1 MFSIDRSLL
10 PALTTRKALL
20 VVDPQNDFLDEDGA
34 NPINYPMDLPDRI
47 ADLVTSFRQGGGDII
62 WVSSRFEKSRSVLD
76 EQILTSDRP
85 SNPRSP
91 DHSRGRRRQA
101 PQHSPQASEC
111 PEAFLTHEASN
122 LPNCVRAGSYGI
134 EMHPT
139 LKAAMGPRDLS
150 VIKSYYSAF
159 RSEQLLRFLRMRL
172 VTELFICG
180 ASTNI
185 GVMATAVDAA
195 SHGYTITIVDDCCGY
210 HNIMRHRN
218 AIKQISNTTGCDIL
232 AAEDV
237 LASLK
242 PKFKQMRR
250 SGDRPATSPAG
261 RFSTVRRTGGGDGS
275 SASSASELLSSF
287 GNLSLSA
294 ERTADTPKPH
304 ASAEDATL
312 PIQPLVNLMRP
323 RAAEGGR
330 RSRADSSSSRS
341 GQAGS
346 VSTAVRCRTSPND
359 ESQSSEHDNNN
370 DDVQAPQGR
379 KTLPPPT
386 IRQNNSAVTRQRS
399 SEILQPDKDYKAI
412 VSGQDQLK
420 GEVHLSSA
428 VSEPS
433 SSFGTII
440 GPAGIVSE
448 TPSEKNPQSTKMP
461 PEDLKVEVN
470 DNSEMAPQQGAT
482 PRESEPLAEGDTK
495 VLYDI
500 LPPPL
505 SDDIFDKI
513 KDEVDWRRMNHQ
525 GGEVPRLVAVQ
536 GQVDEDGTMP
546 IYRHPSDESPPL
558 FPFTST
564 VQSIREVVEK
574 RLGHPVNHVLI
585 QLYRSGNDYIS
596 EHSDKTLDIVKDS
609 FIANV
614 SLGAERTMVFR
625 SKRDSSGH
633 KEPRLPRK
641 VERASLPH
649 NSLCK
654 MGLVTNMRWLH
665 SIRQDK
671 RMDRDKTAAEL
682 AYEGARIS
690 LTFRQIGT
698 FLDRDGRLIW
708 GQGATAKSKE
718 AARSVING
726 QTSEAVRMLKS
737 FSKENLTTEF
747 DWDEHYGEGFDVLHI
762 SAAPRLFLSSDAVV
776 NMRIQ
781 LMLAEYGLS
790 YSRGSMSALSDWRG
804 SDTTS
809 DPAAVPIKFVDV
821 DTSKTT
827 IEDGVE
833 IMLYLDRIYGRDGSS
848 EAGNPPQR
856 DLEKESAR
864 FREALA
870 LLRKHRQNLDAET
883 FQSEMRIWEAYAAE
897 GNEFI
902 AGPTMSLADYAF
914 WPIVNDIMRL
924 PGQYGFGPSIVGFD
938 NLKKYDKRIGMRDSA
953 RKTIVASTSCIRK
966 KPADGCQPAISA
978 SASTSVSGSASAS
991 ASSS

>member
-1 MFSIDRSLL
+1 MLHLHRSLL

-34 NPINYPMDLPDRI
+34 HPVNYPMDLPDRI
-47 ADLVTSFRQGGGDII
+47 ADLATRFRQGGGDII
-62 WVSSRFEKSRSVLD
+62 WVSSRFEKSRSILD
-76 EQILTSDRP
+76 EQILTSDRS

-101 PQHSPQASEC
+101 PQHPPQASEC
-111 PEAFLTHEASN
+111 PEAFLTQETPN
-122 LPNCVRAGSYGI
+122 LPKCVRTGSYGI

-139 LKAAMGPRDLS
+139 VKAAMGPRDLL

-195 SHGYTITIVDDCCGY
+195 SHGYTIAIVDDCCGY

-232 AAEDV
+232 TMEDV

-242 PKFKQMRR
+242 PKSKQTRR

-261 RFSTVRRTGGGDGS
+261 RFSTVRRTGAGDGS

-287 GNLSLSA
+287 ENLSLNA
-294 ERTADTPKPH
+294 ERAADTPKPH
-304 ASAEDATL
+304 AFAEGATL
-312 PIQPLVNLMRP
+312 PIQPL
-323 RAAEGGR
+323 
-330 RSRADSSSSRS
+330 S
-341 GQAGS
+341 
-346 VSTAVRCRTSPND
+346 
-359 ESQSSEHDNNN
+359 NN
-370 DDVQAPQGR
+370 A
-379 KTLPPPT
+379 
-386 IRQNNSAVTRQRS
+386 SRQRS
-399 SEILQPDKDYKAI
+399 SEILQPDKEHKAS
-412 VSGQDQLK
+412 VSGQDQFK
-420 GEVHLSSA
+420 GDEVHLSLA
-428 VSEPS
+428 VSQLN

-440 GPAGIVSE
+440 GPAGI
-448 TPSEKNPQSTKMP
+448 STKTTS
-461 PEDLKVEVN
+461 EDSKVEVN
-470 DNSEMAPQQGAT
+470 DNSEMASQQGET
-482 PRESEPLAEGDTK
+482 TRESEPLAEGDTK
-495 VLYDI
+495 VLYGI
-500 LPPPL
+500 LSPPL
-505 SDDIFDKI
+505 SDNIFEKI

-558 FPFTST
+558 FPFTPT
-564 VQSIREVVEK
+564 VQSIKEAVEK

-625 SKRDSSGH
+625 SKRDSSDPG
-633 KEPRLPRK
+633 EPRPPRK

-671 RMDRDKTAAEL
+671 RMDRDKTEAEL

-690 LTFRQIGT
+690 LTFRRIGT

-708 GQGATAKSKE
+708 GQGATAKSRK
-718 AARSVING
+718 AAKSVING

-737 FSKENLTTEF
+737 FSKENLTTDF
-747 DWDEHYGEGFDVLHI
+747 DWDEYYGKGFDVLHI
-762 SAAPRLFLSSDAVV
+762 SAAPRLFLSSDAIV

-790 YSRGSMSALSDWRG
+790 YSRGSMSALSDWQD
-804 SDTTS
+804 SETTS

-833 IMLYLDRIYGRDGSS
+833 IMLYLDRIYGQNASS
-848 EAGNPPQR
+848 EAEKSLQR

-870 LLRKHRQNLDAET
+870 LLSKHRQNLDAET

-902 AGPTMSLADYAF
+902 AGPIMSLADYAF
-914 WPIVNDIMRL
+914 WPIVNDVMRL
-924 PGQYGFGPSIVGFD
+924 PGHGEHELHSKEARGRLRTRRFGVGFG
-938 NLKKYDKRIGMRDSA
+938 IGLSFCFFCVV
-953 RKTIVASTSCIRK
+953 KS
-966 KPADGCQPAISA
+966 PNE
-978 SASTSVSGSASAS
+978 
-991 ASSS
+991 ASSRSGKRG

>member
-34 NPINYPMDLPDRI
+34 HPVNYPMDLPDRI
-47 ADLVTSFRQGGGDII
+47 ADLATRFRQGGGDII
-62 WVSSRFEKSRSVLD
+62 WVSSRFEKSRSILD
-76 EQILTSDRP
+76 EQILTSDRS

-101 PQHSPQASEC
+101 PQHPPQASEC
-111 PEAFLTHEASN
+111 PEAFLTQETPN
-122 LPNCVRAGSYGI
+122 LPKCVRTGSYGI

-139 LKAAMGPRDLS
+139 VKAAMGPRDLL

-195 SHGYTITIVDDCCGY
+195 SHGYTIAIVDDCCGY

-232 AAEDV
+232 TMEDV

-242 PKFKQMRR
+242 PKSKQTRR

-261 RFSTVRRTGGGDGS
+261 RFSTVRRTGAGDGS

-287 GNLSLSA
+287 ENLSLNA
-294 ERTADTPKPH
+294 ERAADTPKPH
-304 ASAEDATL
+304 AFAEGATL
-312 PIQPLVNLMRP
+312 PIQPLVNIARP
-323 RAAEGGR
+323 RAAEGAR

-341 GQAGS
+341 GQADS
-346 VSTAVRCRTSPND
+346 ISAAERHRTILND
-359 ESQSSEHDNNN
+359 ESQNSEHDNNSDVNN
-370 DDVQAPQGR
+370 DAQAPQSK
-379 KTLPPPT
+379 KTLLPT
-386 IRQNNSAVTRQRS
+386 TTSQSNNASRQRS
-399 SEILQPDKDYKAI
+399 SEILQPDKEHKAS
-412 VSGQDQLK
+412 VSGQDQFK
-420 GEVHLSSA
+420 GDEVHLSLA
-428 VSEPS
+428 VSQLN

-448 TPSEKNPQSTKMP
+448 TPSKNIPLSTKTTS
-461 PEDLKVEVN
+461 EDSKVEVN
-470 DNSEMAPQQGAT
+470 DNSEMASQQGET
-482 PRESEPLAEGDTK
+482 TRESEPLAEGDTK
-495 VLYDI
+495 VLYGI
-500 LPPPL
+500 LSPPL
-505 SDDIFDKI
+505 SDNIFEKI

-558 FPFTST
+558 FPFTPT
-564 VQSIREVVEK
+564 VQSIKEAVEK

-625 SKRDSSGH
+625 SKRDSSDPG
-633 KEPRLPRK
+633 EPRPPRK

-671 RMDRDKTAAEL
+671 RMDRDKTEAEL

-690 LTFRQIGT
+690 LTFRRIGT

-708 GQGATAKSKE
+708 GQGATAKSRK
-718 AARSVING
+718 AAKSVING

-737 FSKENLTTEF
+737 FSKENLTTDF
-747 DWDEHYGEGFDVLHI
+747 DWDEYYGKGFDVLHI
-762 SAAPRLFLSSDAVV
+762 SAAPRLFLSSDAIV

-790 YSRGSMSALSDWRG
+790 YSRGSMSALSDWQD
-804 SDTTS
+804 SETTS

-833 IMLYLDRIYGRDGSS
+833 IMLYLDRIYGQNASS
-848 EAGNPPQR
+848 EAEKSLQR

-870 LLRKHRQNLDAET
+870 LLSKHRQNLDAET

-902 AGPTMSLADYAF
+902 AGPIMSLADYAF
-914 WPIVNDIMRL
+914 WPIVNDVMRL
-924 PGQYGFGPSIVGFD
+924 PGQYGFGPAITGFD

-966 KPADGCQPAISA
+966 KPADGCEPAASA
-978 SASTSVSGSASAS
+978 SASVSASAS
-991 ASSS
+991 ASSA